1 MSKEK
6 SPLLTLRIDKWLWAA
21 RFFKTRRLASDA
33 ISGGKVHI
41 NGQRTKP
48 SKEIKLNDELQINK
62 NGYQWDIVI
71 EGLSA
76 QRRPASEAALLY
88 KEAEESLNRRQ
99 ALVALNKDTYASTP
113 RAERPNKKQ
122 RRQIHRFKKADYS

>member
-1 MSKEK
+1 MSKVK
-6 SPLLTLRIDKWLWAA
+6 LPLLTLRIDKWLWAA

-48 SKEIKLNDELQINK
+48 SKDIRLNDELQIHK
-62 NGYQWDIVI
+62 NGYKWDIAI
-71 EGLSA
+71 KGLSA

-88 KEAEESLNRRQ
+88 EESEKSLKRRQ
-99 ALVALNKDTYASTP
+99 ALLALNKDTYTSTP

>member
-6 SPLLTLRIDKWLWAA
+6 QSLLTLRIDKWLWAA

-48 SKEIKLNDELQINK
+48 SKDIKINDQLQINK
-62 NGYQWDIVI
+62 NGYQWDIVV
-71 EGLSA
+71 EGLNA
-76 QRRPASEAALLY
+76 QRRPASEATLLF
-88 KEAEESLNRRQ
+88 KESEESIRRRQ
-99 ALVALNKDTYASTP
+99 ALLALNKDTYASTP